1 MNDERY
7 PWRKARGVLAHIRP
21 DTPAETLIAEARG
34 MTKHDDTGPGDRIRA
49 TLHAAYGRPLTD
61 DEVQFVNRQHEVL
74 SIRVAEAEKRA
85 QAAEEDRERWIDTA
99 YDHEQRQWKAEDRLA
114 EAEARA
120 GLQLERANR
129 LAETILALCEGTSD
143 DIEYEEGTSD
153 DIEYEL
159 DLYPMDLRDQVFD
172 LDAAPGDTDEENEH
186 VAAIKAIVAALSPE
200 NPDDPI
206 VPTYHRVFKHA
217 DALAAQL
224 AEAEARAERW
234 EAVYRSVRAN
244 DPTVTAEDVERMVT
258 WARTGE
264 LPATEEN
271 KHER

>member
-1 MNDERY
+1 MSENEHVAAIKEY
-7 PWRKARGVLAHIRP
+7 TAW
-21 DTPAETLIAEARG
+21 
-34 MTKHDDTGPGDRIRA
+34 IRA
-49 TLHAAYGRPLTD
+49 RQDIYTTLRMYTEMIDVNADALAD
-61 DEVQFVNRQHEVL
+61 QLAEVQFVNRQHEVL
-74 SIRVAEAEKRA
+74 SIRVAEAEARA

>member
-61 DEVQFVNRQHEVL
+61 DEILFINRQHEHL
-74 SIRVAEAEKRA
+74 SV
-85 QAAEEDRERWIDTA
+85 
-99 YDHEQRQWKAEDRLA
+99 RLA
-114 EAEARA
+114 EATARA
-120 GLQLERANR
+120 TLQLERANR

-224 AEAEARAERW
+224 AEAEARIAQNTDLLNDIAILARDAHDERADRLAAI
-234 EAVYRSVRAN
+234 EEIYALAYG
-244 DPTVTAEDVERMVT
+244 D
-258 WARTGE
+258 
-264 LPATEEN
+264 LPDTDGGT
-271 KHER
+271 R

>member
-1 MNDERY
+1 MSENEHVAAIRELCRELQ
-7 PWRKARGVLAHIRP
+7 PLVLASGNTVDCGDLP
-21 DTPAETLIAEARG
+21 DQITTHVDAL
-34 MTKHDDTGPGDRIRA
+34 
-49 TLHAAYGRPLTD
+49 AAQL
-61 DEVQFVNRQHEVL
+61 
-74 SIRVAEAEKRA
+74 AEAEARA

-114 EAEARA
+114 ECEARA

-224 AEAEARAERW
+224 AEAEARIAQNTDLLNDIAILARDAHDERADRLAAI
-234 EAVYRSVRAN
+234 EEIYALAYG
-244 DPTVTAEDVERMVT
+244 D
-258 WARTGE
+258 
-264 LPATEEN
+264 LPDTDGGT
-271 KHER
+271 R